1 MREINYFILI
11 LFCGFFVSLSSCEVI
26 KKIEPII
33 IPSTTFNAYDDK
45 GPIENSE
52 LDEASGLVYSNN
64 NPGYLWSF
72 NDSGNPN
79 KIFLLDSNGKGLI
92 NYTLNG
98 SPNRDWEAISIFKD
112 SNGNSSLFV
121 AEIGDNYAQFNSYFL
136 YWFNEP
142 KVEFTG
148 TSNRTL
154 DNVSKL
160 EFTLSD
166 GSKRDMET
174 ILIDQKTKDVYI
186 ISKREDLKKLYMI
199 SADKLVN
206 GNVTKA
212 EFVKDLDFSNPFSSN
227 EAVKTYFYVTDGNVS
242 PDNTEILI
250 RNYGEIYYW
259 KRETNETIP
268 QALSRQAK
276 VVPSR
281 TKYSSLDQQG
291 EAQGEGVSFSTS
303 ADGYYSIS
311 ENSDGN
317 PSHLY
322 FFKRK

>member
-1 MREINYFILI
+1 
-11 LFCGFFVSLSSCEVI
+11 
-26 KKIEPII
+26 
-33 IPSTTFNAYDDK
+33 
-45 GPIENSE
+45 
-52 LDEASGLVYSNN
+52 
-64 NPGYLWSF
+64 
-72 NDSGNPN
+72 
-79 KIFLLDSNGKGLI
+79 
-92 NYTLNG
+92 
-98 SPNRDWEAISIFKD
+98 
-112 SNGNSSLFV
+112 
-121 AEIGDNYAQFNSYFL
+121 
-136 YWFNEP
+136 
-142 KVEFTG
+142 
-148 TSNRTL
+148 
-154 DNVSKL
+154 L

>member
-1 MREINYFILI
+1 MNNIARTKFFFLLPL
-11 LFCGFFVSLSSCEVI
+11 LFLGNSCAQL
-26 KKIEPII
+26 KTLEPII
-33 IPSTTFNAYDDK
+33 IGSTSFSSYEDK
-45 GPIENSE
+45 GIIENPE
-52 LDEASGLVYSNN
+52 LDEASGLVYSNA

-72 NDSGNPN
+72 NDSNNPN
-79 KIFLLDSNGKGLI
+79 KIFLIDSQGKGLTNI
-92 NYTLNG
+92 ILNG
-98 SPNRDWEAISIFKD
+98 APNRDWEAMSIFKEA
-112 SNGNSSLFV
+112 NGTSTLFV
-121 AEIGDNYAQFNSYFL
+121 ADIGDNIAQYSSYYL

-142 KVEFTG
+142 KVDFTSSPNK
-148 TSNRTL
+148 TV
-154 DNVSKL
+154 DNISKL

-166 GSKRDMET
+166 GVKRDMET

-186 ISKREDLKKLYMI
+186 ISKREDLKKLYLI

-212 EFVKDLDFSNPFSSN
+212 EFVKDLDFSNPFSGN
-227 EAVKTYFYVTDGNVS
+227 ESVKTYFFVTDGNVS
-242 PDNTEILI
+242 PDNTEILV

-259 KRETNETIP
+259 KREANETIP

-291 EAQGEGVSFSTS
+291 ETQGEGVTFSTS

-311 ENSDGN
+311 ESSDGN